1 MKNPKQPNVFYNNP
15 VTFILFTK
23 KNQIM
28 NTTSTIE
35 KMQKLRLVGMKRAY
49 ESSFETRNQDT
60 FTNDEFIAWLIE
72 SEDNQRNNSR
82 TERLLKNAR
91 FHYQASI
98 EEINYASER
107 GIDRN
112 SLTRLSD
119 CSFIDR
125 HENIII
131 TGCTGTGKSYL
142 ATALGLQSCIKGYK
156 VLYYNLG
163 KLFHKLMIAKA
174 DGTYIKELAKIE
186 SHDLLILDD
195 FGIQAIDQEKQMIL
209 MDLIE
214 DRNQRKST
222 IFSSQ
227 IPVKNWYD
235 LIQEKTIADAILDR
249 IIHSAIRFE
258 LKGESM
264 RKKMKK

>member
-1 MKNPKQPNVFYNNP
+1 
-15 VTFILFTK
+15 
-23 KNQIM
+23 M
-28 NTTSTIE
+28 NTTATIE
-35 KMQKLRLVGMKRAY
+35 KMQKLRLTGMKRAY
-49 ESSFETRNQDT
+49 ESSFETRNQDP

-107 GIDRN
+107 NLDRN
-112 SLTRLSD
+112 LLTRLSD

-142 ATALGLQSCIKGYK
+142 ATALGQQSCNKGYR

-163 KLFHKLMIAKA
+163 KLFHKLMMAKA
-174 DGTYIKELAKIE
+174 EDPTLE
-186 SHDLLILDD
+186 SLL
-195 FGIQAIDQEKQMIL
+195 K
-209 MDLIE
+209 
-214 DRNQRKST
+214 
-222 IFSSQ
+222 
-227 IPVKNWYD
+227 
-235 LIQEKTIADAILDR
+235 
-249 IIHSAIRFE
+249 
-258 LKGESM
+258 
-264 RKKMKK
+264 

>member
-1 MKNPKQPNVFYNNP
+1 
-15 VTFILFTK
+15 
-23 KNQIM
+23 M
-28 NTTSTIE
+28 NTNATIE
-35 KMQKLRLVGMKRAY
+35 KMQKMRLNGMKRAY
-49 ESSFETRNQDT
+49 ESSFETRNQDS

-98 EEINYASER
+98 EEISYTPDREL
-107 GIDRN
+107 DRN
-112 SLTRLSD
+112 LLTRLSD

-125 HENIII
+125 NENIIV
-131 TGCTGTGKSYL
+131 TGCTSTGKSFL
-142 ATALGLQSCIKGYK
+142 ATALGHQCCIKGYK

-163 KLFHKLMIAKA
+163 KLFAKLMMAKA
-174 DGTYIKELAKIE
+174 DGSYMKELSRIE
-186 SHDLLILDD
+186 NCDLLIIDD
-195 FGIQAIDQEKQMIL
+195 FGLQAINNEKQLIL

-214 DRNQRKST
+214 DRHHKKST
-222 IFSSQ
+222 VFCSQ
-227 IPVKNWYD
+227 LPVKSWYD
-235 LIQEKTIADAILDR
+235 LIEEKTIADAILDR

-264 RKKMKK
+264 RKKMKNN

>member
-1 MKNPKQPNVFYNNP
+1 
-15 VTFILFTK
+15 
-23 KNQIM
+23 M
-28 NTTSTIE
+28 NTTATIE
-35 KMQKLRLVGMKRAY
+35 KMHKLRLLGMKRAY

-98 EEINYASER
+98 EEINYESER
-107 GIDRN
+107 ELDRN
-112 SLTRLSD
+112 LLTRLSD

-142 ATALGLQSCIKGYK
+142 ATALGQQSCTKGYR

-163 KLFHKLMIAKA
+163 KLFHKLMMAKA
-174 DGTYIKELAKIE
+174 DGTYIKELNKIE

-195 FGIQAIDQEKQMIL
+195 FGLQAIDHEKQMML

-222 IFSSQ
+222 IFCSQ

-235 LIQEKTIADAILDR
+235 LFPEKMVADAFLDR
-249 IIHSAIRFE
+249 IIHSSIRFA
-258 LKGESM
+258 LAGDSM
-264 RKKMKK
+264 RKKIKK

>member
-1 MKNPKQPNVFYNNP
+1 
-15 VTFILFTK
+15 
-23 KNQIM
+23 M
-28 NTTSTIE
+28 NTNATIE
-35 KMQKLRLVGMKRAY
+35 KMQQMRLYGMKRAY

-91 FHYQASI
+91 FHYQASL
-98 EEINYASER
+98 EEVNYSPDRE
-107 GIDRN
+107 IDRN
-112 SLTRLSD
+112 QLTRLSD

-125 HENIII
+125 CENIII
-131 TGCTGTGKSYL
+131 TGCTGTGKSFL
-142 ATALGLQSCIKGYK
+142 GTALGYQGCIKGYK

-163 KLFHKLMIAKA
+163 KLFNKLSMAKA
-174 DGTYIKELAKIE
+174 DGTYMKELARIE
-186 SHDLLILDD
+186 KQDLLIIDD
-195 FGIQAIDQEKQMIL
+195 FGLQAINNEKQLIL

-214 DRNQRKST
+214 DRNQKRST
-222 IFSSQ
+222 IFCSQ

-235 LIQEKTIADAILDR
+235 LIEEKTIADAILDR
-249 IIHSAIRFE
+249 IIHTAIRFE

-264 RKKMKK
+264 RKKMRNN